1 MNESAGDGTTTAII
15 LAREMIKAGSLA
27 IAFGANAVS
36 VKNGMNKTV
45 KELVRVLQMKSVPVK
60 GKSDVK
66 GYLLPQLSFY
76 PPLVFC
82 LK

>member
-45 KELVRVLQMKSVPVK
+45 QELVSVLMMTSVPVK

-66 GYLLPQLSFY
+66 GNLI
-76 PPLVFC
+76 LVTVAYI
-82 LK
+82 